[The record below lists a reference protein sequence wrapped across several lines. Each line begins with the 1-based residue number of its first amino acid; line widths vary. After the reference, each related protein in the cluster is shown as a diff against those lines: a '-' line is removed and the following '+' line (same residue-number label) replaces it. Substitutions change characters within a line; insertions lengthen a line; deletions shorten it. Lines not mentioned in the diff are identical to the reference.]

1 MLISTVYAAK
11 CGGLAFKV
19 FDQFDVNRKIKV
31 GLYIDGQLVERRT
44 VWNRGDRFSVMI
56 VAIPSQILISQNS
69 FLYLR
74 DEENGEVINES
85 LRKFSEVI
93 DIRESQTPSKNKDSA
108 HYANTQR
115 SIIEL
120 LRGSN
125 EA

>member
-1 MLISTVYAAK
+1 
-11 CGGLAFKV
+11 
-19 FDQFDVNRKIKV
+19 
-31 GLYIDGQLVERRT
+31 
-44 VWNRGDRFSVMI
+44 MI